1 MNELTQESK
10 QRPKPLLSRNRG
22 ISKIVDLKKKNT
34 KIVTLK
40 QRNNNQYSTKK
51 MINCLRLFV

>member
-22 ISKIVDLKKKNT
+22 ISQIVDLKKKHKNSNIKT
-34 KIVTLK
+34 T
-40 QRNNNQYSTKK
+40 Q
-51 MINCLRLFV
+51 

>member
-10 QRPKPLLSRNRG
+10 QRPKPLLSSNRD
-22 ISKIVDLKKKNT
+22 ISKIVVLKKQN

-51 MINCLRLFV
+51 MIDCLRLFF

>member
-22 ISKIVDLKKKNT
+22 ISKIVDLKKKP
-34 KIVTLK
+34 KIVTFK

-51 MINCLRLFV
+51 MINCLRLFF